1 MDNKKKKRPDLRAPR
16 VIRGEARQKR
26 ILDRFAAVWRDYPEL
41 SPNRAVVAVA
51 NETGLTTQGVKYILI
66 KAGVYRPGGDP
77 IVSLP
82 R

>member
-1 MDNKKKKRPDLRAPR
+1 MKKPDLRAPR
-16 VIRGEARQKR
+16 VIEAEAKQRRVCDLFRK
-26 ILDRFAAVWRDYPEL
+26 VWTGHPKL
-41 SPNRAVVAVA
+41 TPNRAVVAVA

-66 KAGVYRPGGDP
+66 KAGVYHPGGDP

>member
-1 MDNKKKKRPDLRAPR
+1 MWKGN
-16 VIRGEARQKR
+16 
-26 ILDRFAAVWRDYPEL
+26 PEL
-41 SPNRAVVAVA
+41 TPNRAVVAVA

-66 KAGVYRPGGDP
+66 KAGVYHPGGDP